1 MGLKTRGCAEI
12 VLLDMDGFLQ
22 GHTQLM
28 DGSRQRLK
36 FGNGAGSMATK
47 RVSCD
52 FERRISMR
60 RCIEEKLAP
69 IKLSTSLGSEALAM
83 DDGLAELEWIR
94 AMFTEVV
101 VPGSAAAYVSRF
113 RPDGF
118 SGGGQTKLTRQRRRS
133 SSPTLGH
140 STTCFHRRSE
150 NSRAVPKGAKST
162 WSCFAAFAQPLK
174 ADVDIGF
181 PRSTCSLTV

>member
-52 FERRISMR
+52 FESRISMR

-113 RPDGF
+113 RPDG
-118 SGGGQTKLTRQRRRS
+118 SVAVVRQTD
-133 SSPTLGH
+133 PTAEAILIIDARALYDL
-140 STTCFHRRSE
+140 FHRRSE
-150 NSRAVPKGAKST
+150 TAGLCRRAQIDVELL
-162 WSCFAAFAQPLK
+162 AAFAQPLK